1 MAPEAI
7 TAIVTGLVALI
18 GSIAALITSKI
29 NAGNS
34 ATKVELEDLRRRVD
48 ELKNE
53 LQTERDSNDKLRV
66 QITAAEDAV
75 VAAAAEKRELRLQLD
90 TMKEE
95 IYSRDKQ
102 IKQDQNTMK
111 DQDAKIKEQDAKIKE
126 QDAKI
131 KEQDI
136 KIKEQDAKIKALENR
151 VNEMEELLKKHN
163 ICSGGCADAT
173 D

>member
-1 MAPEAI
+1 MSPEAI
-7 TAIVTGLVALI
+7 TAIVTGAIALI
-18 GSIAALITSKI
+18 GSIAALITSKVS
-29 NAGNS
+29 AENS

-75 VAAAAEKRELRLQLD
+75 VAAAAEKRDLRLQLD

-111 DQDAKIKEQDAKIKE
+111 D